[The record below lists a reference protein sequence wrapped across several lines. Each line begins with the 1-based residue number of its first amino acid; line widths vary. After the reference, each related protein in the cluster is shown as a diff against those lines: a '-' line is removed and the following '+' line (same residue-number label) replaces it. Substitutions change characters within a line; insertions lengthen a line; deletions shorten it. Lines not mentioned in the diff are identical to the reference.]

1 MDTFF
6 RNIFQSQ
13 FFVKVSRRL
22 CKFWGRSRLKS
33 DLRKF
38 CFQEELYFEDLKD
51 PELKAVVVE
60 DEDDDEDD
68 IADDSRDKD
77 YQDQDDLSGDE
88 DGFKSE
94 GNESEGAEKADLPIK
109 QVST

>member
-1 MDTFF
+1 M
-6 RNIFQSQ
+6 
-13 FFVKVSRRL
+13 SRRL

-33 DLRKF
+33 D
-38 CFQEELYFEDLKD
+38 CFQEELYFEDVKD

-109 QVST
+109 QVSI